1 MMASLPLNPSSLPQ
15 QEHSPAWDFADPGLS
30 FSEPSVLHLPSQPRQ
45 CPPGAVFPHRQSLTT
60 LLQFNAKYPSVGW
73 LCASWSVNTCCT
85 KGMMAV
91 IVSRTFK
98 KLHFFSYKPCI
109 SLFFFSFCCG
119 VSFSDH
125 FLPNCKHAAP
135 SAVHLM
141 KPAFQQIYIPLVGFP
156 GVQDHAGSF
165 PSLHCTLSFLPT
177 FEAIPLQ
184 ELFVP
189 NKWSVRLQFAP

>member
-1 MMASLPLNPSSLPQ
+1 MMELLPLNSSSLPQ
-15 QEHSPAWDFADPGLS
+15 QEHSPAWDFADPG

-45 CPPGAVFPHRQSLTT
+45 CPPGAVSPHRQNLTT
-60 LLQFNAKYPSVGW
+60 LLQFNAKCPSVGW

-85 KGMMAV
+85 KGMTAV

-109 SLFFFSFCCG
+109 KVLFFFFFCCG

-141 KPAFQQIYIPLVGFP
+141 KPAFQQIYIPLLGFP

-165 PSLHCTLSFLPT
+165 PSLLHSLISAHLWSH
-177 FEAIPLQ
+177 PLAG
-184 ELFVP
+184 LFVP